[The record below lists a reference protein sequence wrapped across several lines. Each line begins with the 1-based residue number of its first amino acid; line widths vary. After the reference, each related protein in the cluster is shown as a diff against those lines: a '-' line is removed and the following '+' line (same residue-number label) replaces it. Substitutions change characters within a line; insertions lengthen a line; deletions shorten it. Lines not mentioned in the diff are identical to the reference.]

1 MKSFRCVISVLIA
14 MAPLVAF
21 VSAQNPTA
29 PTPPAP
35 APQRPPRVV
44 SPEITPDGHLTFHL
58 RMPNAQEVLVALAGA
73 KPVPMTKDEQGVWSA
88 TIGPLVPD
96 IYSYNFIVDGTSMP
110 DPANHN
116 FVPNLIF
123 TATMVHV
130 PGAGLSWEVQD
141 VPHGIVH
148 HHFYKSSI
156 VGDERDYF
164 VYTPP
169 DYNPKAK
176 QPYPVLYL
184 LHGYSDMANAWTEVG
199 KANVIL
205 DNLIAQ
211 GKAKPM
217 VVVMPLGYGAPEI
230 VTGWPPSASPELR
243 QKNLDKFRAA
253 LLTEVM
259 PAVERDYHVSK
270 QPNDTAIA
278 GLSMGGA
285 ESLYTGL
292 NNLDRFAWV
301 GSFSA
306 GGLQGD
312 YATNFP
318 RLNDMANDRLK
329 LLWIACGT
337 DDGLIKSN
345 REFRQWLTQK
355 GIHHVDIE
363 TPGAH
368 VWPVWRRNLTEFAA
382 KLFRAQP

>member
-1 MKSFRCVISVLIA
+1 MKLFHRAAVAASIAILIA
-14 MAPLVAF
+14 TAI
-21 VSAQNPTA
+21 AQTPS
-29 PTPPAP
+29 TPPQ
-35 APQRPPRVV
+35 APQRAPRII
-44 SPEITPDGHLTFHL
+44 SPEVASDGHVTFRL
-58 RMPNAQEVLVALAGA
+58 RMPNAQEVSVALAGS
-73 KPVPMTKDEQGVWSA
+73 KPVPMTKDDQGVWSA
-88 TIGPLVPD
+88 KLGPLAPD
-96 IYSYNFIVDGTSMP
+96 IYSYNFVVDGTSMP

-123 TATMVHV
+123 TATMIDV
-130 PGAGLSWEVQD
+130 PGAGLSWEVQN

-148 HHFYKSSI
+148 HHSYKSTI

-169 DYNPKAK
+169 NYNPKSK
-176 QPYPVLYL
+176 QAYPVLYL

-205 DNLIAQ
+205 DNLIAE

-230 VTGWPPSASPELR
+230 VTGWPPTASPELR
-243 QKNLDKFRAA
+243 MRNLEKFRAA

-259 PAVERDYHVSK
+259 PAVESSYHVSK

-285 ESLYTGL
+285 ESLFTGL

-301 GSFSA
+301 ASFSA

-312 YATNFP
+312 YASNFP

-337 DDGLIKSN
+337 DDGLIKPN
-345 REFRQWLTQK
+345 REFRQWLTEK

-382 KLFRAQP
+382 KLFR

>member
-1 MKSFRCVISVLIA
+1 MKNFQRVALIVGT
-14 MAPLVAF
+14 VALF
-21 VSAQNPTA
+21 VPAAWAQNPPA
-29 PTPPAP
+29 PPAP
-35 APQRPPRVV
+35 PPRPPKVV
-44 SPEITPDGHLTFHL
+44 SPEVSHDGNVTFRL
-58 RMPNAQEVLVALAGA
+58 RMPNAHEVSVALAGS
-73 KPVPMTKDEQGVWSA
+73 KPVAMTKDDDGEWSA
-88 TIGPLVPD
+88 TLGPLAPD
-96 IYSYNFIVDGTSMP
+96 IYNYNFVVDGTSMP

-130 PGAGLSWEVQD
+130 PGAGLPWEIED
-141 VPHGIVH
+141 VPHGLVQ
-148 HHFYKSSI
+148 HHFYRSSI
-156 VGDERDYF
+156 VGDQRDYF

-199 KANVIL
+199 RANFIL

-217 VVVMPLGYGAPEI
+217 VIVMPLGYGAPEI
-230 VTGWPPSASPELR
+230 VTGWPPTASPELR
-243 QKNLDKFRAA
+243 EKNIDKFRAA

-270 QPNDTAIA
+270 QPADTAIA

-301 GSFSA
+301 ASFSA

-318 RLNDMANDRLK
+318 RLNDTANDRLK

-337 DDGLIKSN
+337 DDTLIKPN
-345 REFRQWLTQK
+345 REFRQWLTEK
-355 GIHHVDIE
+355 GIRHVDIE

-368 VWPVWRRNLTEFAA
+368 VWPVWRRNLAEFAA
-382 KLFRAQP
+382 KLFR